1 MNYEILKITLPLI
14 ITSIVTI
21 VGWFIAYRFSVEKDR
36 ANKRKDL
43 RVNYLIDAW
52 RKLEFA
58 VYREDYDRVEF
69 LEKPIADIQLFGNSR
84 QVELAQK
91 FANDMANNQEASLT
105 ELLLALREDLRK
117 ELKMSEVPN
126 EIKHIRFNKES
137 NPKKLKS

>member
-1 MNYEILKITLPLI
+1 MNYEILKIALPLI
-14 ITSIVTI
+14 TTSIVTI

-58 VYREDYDRVEF
+58 VNREDYDRVEF
-69 LEKPIADIQLFGNSR
+69 LGKPIADIQLFGNSR
-84 QVELAQK
+84 QVALAQK
-91 FANDMANNQEASLT
+91 FADDMAKNQEANLT
-105 ELLLALREDLRK
+105 ELLLALREDLRN

-126 EIKHIRFNKES
+126 QIKHIRFNKEP
-137 NPKKLKS
+137 NLKKSKS